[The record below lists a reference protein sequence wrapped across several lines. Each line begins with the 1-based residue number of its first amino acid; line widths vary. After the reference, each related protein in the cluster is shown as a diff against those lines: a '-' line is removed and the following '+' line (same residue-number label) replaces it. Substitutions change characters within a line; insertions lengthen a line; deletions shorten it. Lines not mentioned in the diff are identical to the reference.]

1 MKPRW
6 WSRWSLRSQV
16 LTLAGVLTLA
26 LTGCYRLASPPDVG
40 EVVRLEIVG
49 NHSHVVRAQGYF
61 TDALA
66 KALVARLGWRV
77 SPAGTAKLQ
86 LTLSEEVIDPQSRDR
101 RGVTN
106 SWAIRLSGNALL
118 VARGGSLTGTFTGV
132 GNATG
137 LVAIQGEPEA
147 LQAAASQAAD
157 DLVSWLDVRAR
168 DLVPP
173 AAPATP

>member
-1 MKPRW
+1 MKLGQQSARA
-6 WSRWSLRSQV
+6 WSHGMPV
-16 LTLAGVLTLA
+16 LAAALLMLLA
-26 LTGCYRLASPPDVG
+26 GCYRLASPPDVG
-40 EVVRLEIVG
+40 ETVRIEVVG
-49 NHSHVVRAQGYF
+49 DHSRVVRAQGYF

-66 KALVARLGWRV
+66 QALVDRLGWRV
-77 SPAGTAKLQ
+77 SPTGSAKL
-86 LTLSEEVIDPQSRDR
+86 LVTLAEEVIDPQARDR
-101 RGVTN
+101 RGVTS

-118 VARGGSLTGTFTGV
+118 VTRGGSLLGTFTGV

-147 LQAAASQAAD
+147 LQAAAKQAAD

-173 AAPATP
+173 AKP